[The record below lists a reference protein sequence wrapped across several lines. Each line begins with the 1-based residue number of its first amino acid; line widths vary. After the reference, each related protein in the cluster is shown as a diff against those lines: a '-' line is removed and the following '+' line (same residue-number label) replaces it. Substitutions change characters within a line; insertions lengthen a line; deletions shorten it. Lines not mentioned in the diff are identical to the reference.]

1 MELANEKTEYINNDF
16 AKLIE
21 DIANEFLGFVSSEF
35 SQTICEECY
44 KNIKENVF
52 NLLDFEKPRVMVYG
66 IYNSGKSTLINAL
79 MKREV
84 AEMAD
89 RPVTDQISEFDHG
102 DYFLIDSPGVDAPI
116 QHEEITT
123 SFINKCH
130 IILFVISSKGG
141 FESKQNYEKM
151 AELISLGIPFII
163 VLNERGYAIIPEWS
177 DEEKKVHRLEHEKE
191 LRDIQYKII
200 DNLIKITSNEN
211 IIDNYEVYV
220 LNAKKALTGINKNKY
235 ILYKSSNIEQLES
248 RIKKL
253 VCDSS
258 ATDVVKQPI
267 LNLKHC
273 LDYIEAL
280 ILDEIKENSDI
291 DYSKK
296 IDILRKKLDNFK
308 DDLRIFIRHETS
320 RYIDEV
326 ARFYVDGDFD
336 TLENVQYSVFQNVEE
351 KYISK
356 FNELLFYTDKA
367 FKEVEGLHDML
378 EYLGVDFAPEITKK
392 ERITVKHEIKNEDF
406 QLPEEPKKKMFQ
418 SKRSYEKERAKWME
432 DRATIAN
439 KRSETMVVEEKVARQ
454 EARREASHDMYNL
467 QTQLIRIFTNDIT
480 ERFNCAVDYINQA
493 VCENE
498 EKLSISENQLSE
510 LNQMRTE
517 ISKIEDI
524 IF

>member
-1 MELANEKTEYINNDF
+1 MKLDNEKTEYINKDF

-35 SQTICEECY
+35 SQTICEECST
-44 KNIKENVF
+44 NIKENVI

-89 RPVTDQISEFDHG
+89 RPMTDQISEFDHG
-102 DYFLIDSPGVDAPI
+102 DYILIDSPGVDAPI
-116 QHEEITT
+116 QHEDITT

-163 VLNERGYAIIPEWS
+163 VLNERGYAIIPEWTA
-177 DEEKKVHRLEHEKE
+177 EEKKAHKMEHEKE
-191 LRDIQYKII
+191 LRGIQYKII
-200 DNLIKITSNEN
+200 ENLIKITSNEN
-211 IIDNYEVYV
+211 ITDDYEVYV
-220 LNAKKALTGINKNKY
+220 LNAKKALTGINKNKH

-273 LDYIEAL
+273 FDYVESV

-296 IDILRKKLDNFK
+296 IDILRKKLNNFK
-308 DDLRIFIRHETS
+308 DDLRVSIRHETS

-336 TLENVQYSVFQNVEE
+336 ALENIQYDVFQNIEE
-351 KYISK
+351 KYTSK
-356 FNELLFYTDKA
+356 LNELLFYTDKA
-367 FKEVEGLHDML
+367 FKEVQGLRDML
-378 EYLGVDFAPEITKK
+378 EYLGVDFVPEIIKK
-392 ERITVKHEIKNEDF
+392 ESISVKHEINNEDF

-432 DRATIAN
+432 ERAEISN
-439 KRSETMVVEEKVARQ
+439 KRSETIVLEEKAARQ
-454 EARREASHDMYNL
+454 EARKEASHDMADL
-467 QTQLIRIFTNDIT
+467 QTQLARIFTNDIT
-480 ERFNCAVDYINQA
+480 ERFNCAIDYINQT

-498 EKLSISENQLSE
+498 EKLSISKNQLLE
-510 LNQMRTE
+510 LNQMRAK
-517 ISKIEDI
+517 ISKIEDM